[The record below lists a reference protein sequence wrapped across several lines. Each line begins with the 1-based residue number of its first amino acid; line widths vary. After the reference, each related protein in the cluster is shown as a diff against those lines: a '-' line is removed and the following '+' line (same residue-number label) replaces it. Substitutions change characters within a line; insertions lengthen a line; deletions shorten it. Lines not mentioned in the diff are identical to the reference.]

1 MTHLDPDEIALLAL
15 GEESTDGADA
25 HLAECPDCAR
35 QLVELGHV
43 AELGRDTRALELES
57 PSAAVW
63 TRIRDELGLEE
74 PVAAPV
80 ALPVADAESAPGGS
94 GASGSSAAH
103 SSASGPTASDS
114 TARHRPERRRTSRLV
129 LTAVAACAALVV
141 GVAGGAW
148 WQASRTGADAVVL
161 ASAELEAFPAWQ
173 GATGTAELEDVDGGR
188 ELVVHL
194 DTDGSG
200 DGYREVWLL
209 AADASA
215 LVPLGALDGTE
226 GRFAVPA
233 DLDLAQYPL
242 VDVSEEPLDGD
253 PAHSGDS
260 IVRGPLLEG

>member
-1 MTHLDPDEIALLAL
+1 MTHLDPDEIALLAQ

-25 HLAECPDCAR
+25 HLAECPGCAR

-57 PSAAVW
+57 PSGAVW
-63 TRIRDELGLEE
+63 TRIRDELGLEASV
-74 PVAAPV
+74 PLPV
-80 ALPVADAESAPGGS
+80 ALAESATGGS
-94 GASGSSAAH
+94 DASGSSAAR
-103 SSASGPTASDS
+103 SSASDSPATGS
-114 TARHRPERRRTSRLV
+114 TARHRPERRRRRRTSRLV
-129 LTAVAACAALVV
+129 LTAVAAFSALVV

-148 WQASRTGADAVVL
+148 WQASRSGADAVVL
-161 ASAELEAFPAWQ
+161 ASAELEAFPDWQ

-194 DTDGSG
+194 DAGGADG
-200 DGYREVWLL
+200 GYREVWLL

>member
-1 MTHLDPDEIALLAL
+1 VTHLDPDEIALLAL

-57 PSAAVW
+57 PPAAVW

-80 ALPVADAESAPGGS
+80 PLPVAEVESPS
-94 GASGSSAAH
+94 GPSSTP
-103 SSASGPTASDS
+103 SSASGSTGSVA
-114 TARHRPERRRTSRLV
+114 TARHRPERRRRRRTSRLV

-148 WQASRTGADAVVL
+148 WQASQSGADPVVL

-188 ELVVHL
+188 ELVVRL
-194 DTDGSG
+194 DAGGAD

-233 DLDLAQYPL
+233 GLDLAQYPL